1 MKRKKKGFLIVFL
14 LLLLAAAVG
23 FIIWFIRNQ
32 NENTDAGSD
41 TVFTDS
47 VATLTGVSST
57 GVIQRFAGVVEPQK
71 TWNVENGSD
80 KKVKEWYHKKTACL
94 RL

>member
-32 NENTDAGSD
+32 NQNTDVGSD

-47 VATLTGVSST
+47 VATLTGVGSRSDPAVCRSGRT
-57 GVIQRFAGVVEPQK
+57 AEDLECRERFRQKSQRMVCQ
-71 TWNVENGSD
+71 
-80 KKVKEWYHKKTACL
+80 
-94 RL
+94 RRR